1 MNNRH
6 WLIIDVLI
14 VNTVWTTVL
23 LLSLIKMN
31 LDYEVAVMIEI
42 YILK

>member
-1 MNNRH
+1 MKNRH